1 MRISAMPGRWAKLH
15 AHAAISSLGRLR
27 RQWLGSVMTA
37 AAIGIALALPA
48 AFVVAMDNLESAM
61 DGWQGAPRASVF
73 LDTGTAADQ
82 YATIAAR
89 IDGLNGI
96 RGVRLITP
104 DEALTEYR
112 QSSGVSDPLAML
124 DANPLPAVV
133 VAELAARLGPE
144 SVDRLVGRLRA
155 LPAVANL
162 RLDRDWMARLAAI
175 IDLGNRITTLVAL
188 LLGLTVILVLFNTL
202 RLDIENHRREI
213 EITRLIGGTNAFI
226 RRPFLYTGVWY
237 GMAGGLIAGLLLAIA
252 VTSVADPVQR
262 LASLYGSGFRP
273 SGPGLTGTLTLVG
286 AGALLGLS
294 GAWLAVGRHLSAIE
308 PP

>member
-1 MRISAMPGRWAKLH
+1 MSISALPKRWAKLH

-27 RQWLGSVMTA
+27 RQWLGSIMTA

-48 AFVVAMDNLESAM
+48 AFVVAMDNLESAL

-73 LDTGTAADQ
+73 LDTGTEAAQ
-82 YATIAAR
+82 YPDIAER
-89 IDGLNGI
+89 IRALDGI

-104 DEALTEYR
+104 DQALTEYR
-112 QSSGVSDPLAML
+112 QSSGVSDPLALL
-124 DANPLPAVV
+124 DSNPLPAVV
-133 VAELAARLGPE
+133 LAELSGGLAPGA
-144 SVDRLVGRLRA
+144 VDRLADRLRA
-155 LPAVANL
+155 LPAVDDL

-175 IDLGNRITTLVAL
+175 IELGNRATALVAL

-237 GMAGGLIAGLLLAIA
+237 GLAGGLIAGGLLAIA
-252 VTSVADPVQR
+252 VAFVADPAQR

-273 SGPGLTGTLTLVG
+273 AGAGLTGTLTLIG
-286 AGALLGLS
+286 AGGLLGLS

-308 PP
+308 AP

>member
-1 MRISAMPGRWAKLH
+1 MRIGAMPGRWAKLH

-73 LDTGTAADQ
+73 LDTETAADQ
-82 YATIAAR
+82 YAAIATR
-89 IDGLNGI
+89 IDGLDGI

-144 SVDRLVGRLRA
+144 SVDRLVDRLRA
-155 LPAVANL
+155 LPAVADL
-162 RLDRDWMARLAAI
+162 RVDRDWMARLAAI
-175 IDLGNRITTLVAL
+175 IDLGNRITALVAL

>member
-1 MRISAMPGRWAKLH
+1 MRIGAMPGRWAKLH

-37 AAIGIALALPA
+37 AAIGIALVLPA
-48 AFVVAMDNLESAM
+48 AFMVAMDNLESAM

-73 LDTGTAADQ
+73 LDTGTAADR
-82 YATIAAR
+82 YAAIATR
-89 IDGLNGI
+89 IDGLDGI

-104 DEALTEYR
+104 DEALAEYR

-133 VAELAARLGPE
+133 VAELAAGLGPE
-144 SVDRLVGRLRA
+144 SVDRLADRLRA
-155 LPAVANL
+155 LPAVADL
-162 RLDRDWMARLAAI
+162 RLDREWMARLAAI
-175 IDLGNRITTLVAL
+175 IDLGNRITALVAL

-252 VTSVADPVQR
+252 VLAVADPVQR

-273 SGPGLTGTLTLVG
+273 SGPGLTGTLALIG

>member
-1 MRISAMPGRWAKLH
+1 MPGRWAKLH

-73 LDTGTAADQ
+73 LDTETAADQ
-82 YATIAAR
+82 YAAIATR
-89 IDGLNGI
+89 IDGLDGI

-144 SVDRLVGRLRA
+144 SVDRLVDRLRA
-155 LPAVANL
+155 LPAVADL
-162 RLDRDWMARLAAI
+162 RVDRDWMARLAAI
-175 IDLGNRITTLVAL
+175 IDLGNRITALVAL

>member
-1 MRISAMPGRWAKLH
+1 MTGRWAKLH

-73 LDTGTAADQ
+73 LDTETAADQ
-82 YATIAAR
+82 YAAIARR
-89 IDGLNGI
+89 IDGLDGI

-155 LPAVANL
+155 LPAVADL

-175 IDLGNRITTLVAL
+175 IDLGNRITALVAL